1 MFQSQ
6 YILVTERKHGATFV
20 RIVRIEGMRQIL
32 RRLKRSPLFTAITI
46 LTLGL
51 GIGANTAVFTVIH
64 AVLIKPLPFEASDQL
79 VGVWQSAPGV
89 GITDLN
95 ASPSTHFLY
104 SEENK
109 VFSSIALWRDQS
121 VNVTGGVEPE
131 RIPSLVVTESL
142 LPLLGVQPVLGR
154 RFTAQDDAPKAPE
167 TVMLSYGYWQRKFGG
182 APEVLGKRIL
192 LDSRAHEVIGVLPAG
207 FRFMNE
213 DPSVVVPF
221 QLNRSEVR
229 LGNFSHQSVARLKP
243 GVTLAQAN
251 ADMARML
258 TMLTQKFPPPPG
270 MSAKA
275 FEEARITPN
284 LRFLKDDVI
293 GDIGKVLWV
302 LMGVIG
308 IVLLIACANVANLL
322 LVRVDGRER
331 ELSVRAALGATRAH
345 IAGDLLL
352 ESLLLGVAGGVT
364 GVGIAFASIRLLHY
378 LTPPYLPRIEEIAL
392 SAESLAFSAGLSI
405 VAGLLLGLIPVWKH
419 AGRRLNQALRSGGR
433 TMSEGRER
441 HFARNGLVVVQV
453 GLAMVLLV
461 GAGLMIRSM
470 NALTRVE
477 PGFTQ
482 PEQVMTFRLSIPSSL
497 VPEAKNVI
505 RAQQDVM
512 EKLSVIAGVKS
523 VGMSSSITM
532 DGNNSNDPLYVEGV
546 SYREGQ
552 LPAIRRYKWVSPNY
566 FSTMGNPLKAGRD
579 LNWTDITDM
588 RAVVMVSEKLAT
600 ELWGSPG
607 AAIGK
612 RVRESEKGVWREV
625 IGVVGNERDNGV
637 DQPAVAS
644 VYWPLAVKQMYG
656 EEVQV
661 SRSMGVAI
669 RSQGAGTATL
679 MNSIRQAVWAVNPNV
694 PIANPRTLQAIYAR
708 SLARASFTLTMLS
721 IASGLALLLG
731 VIGIYG
737 VISYTVS
744 QRTREIGIRL
754 ALGSPEATV
763 RNMFVVHGLK
773 LALIGVVAGVAAAIP
788 LGKLLS
794 SLLYEVS
801 SADPFT
807 YVAVAVALV
816 ASAVLAAFLP
826 ARRASRVSPLESLA
840 GD

>member
-1 MFQSQ
+1 
-6 YILVTERKHGATFV
+6 
-20 RIVRIEGMRQIL
+20 
-32 RRLKRSPLFTAITI
+32 
-46 LTLGL
+46 
-51 GIGANTAVFTVIH
+51 
-64 AVLIKPLPFEASDQL
+64 
-79 VGVWQSAPGV
+79 
-89 GITDLN
+89 
-95 ASPSTHFLY
+95 
-104 SEENK
+104 
-109 VFSSIALWRDQS
+109 
-121 VNVTGGVEPE
+121 
-131 RIPSLVVTESL
+131 
-142 LPLLGVQPVLGR
+142 
-154 RFTAQDDAPKAPE
+154 
-167 TVMLSYGYWQRKFGG
+167 
-182 APEVLGKRIL
+182 
-192 LDSRAHEVIGVLPAG
+192 
-207 FRFMNE
+207 
-213 DPSVVVPF
+213 
-221 QLNRSEVR
+221 
-229 LGNFSHQSVARLKP
+229 
-243 GVTLAQAN
+243 
-251 ADMARML
+251 
-258 TMLTQKFPPPPG
+258 
-270 MSAKA
+270 
-275 FEEARITPN
+275 
-284 LRFLKDDVI
+284 
-293 GDIGKVLWV
+293 
-302 LMGVIG
+302 
-308 IVLLIACANVANLL
+308 
-322 LVRVDGRER
+322 
-331 ELSVRAALGATRAH
+331 
-345 IAGDLLL
+345 
-352 ESLLLGVAGGVT
+352 
-364 GVGIAFASIRLLHY
+364 
-378 LTPPYLPRIEEIAL
+378 
-392 SAESLAFSAGLSI
+392 
-405 VAGLLLGLIPVWKH
+405 
-419 AGRRLNQALRSGGR
+419 
-433 TMSEGRER
+433 MSEGRER
-441 HFARNGLVVVQV
+441 HFARNGLVVLQV
-453 GLAMVLLV
+453 ALAMVLLV

-470 NALTRVE
+470 SALTRVE

-497 VPEAKNVI
+497 VPEAKSVI

-512 EKLSVIAGVKS
+512 EKLSAVAGVKS

-552 LPAIRRYKWVSPNY
+552 LPAIRRYKWISPNY

-588 RAVVMVSEKLAT
+588 RTVVMVSEKLAT

-708 SLARASFTLTMLS
+708 SLARTSFTLTMLS

-801 SADPFT
+801 AADPFT
-807 YVAVAVALV
+807 YAAVAVALV